1 MNEFKGIETWGQLST
16 RKLERKYIS
25 PEERQRLERV
35 AVGRICRCKHCICCD
50 ELKADIERNKH
61 EDNRRTEASVQ
72 R

>member
-16 RKLERKYIS
+16 RKFERKYIS

-50 ELKADIERNKH
+50 ELKADIERSKH
-61 EDNRRTEASVQ
+61 EREQRRNGEVHG
-72 R
+72 

>member
-35 AVGRICRCKHCICCD
+35 AVGSICRCNACICCD
-50 ELKADIERNKH
+50 ELKADIERSKY
-61 EDNRRTEASVQ
+61 EKV
-72 R
+72 